1 MSRPSL
7 RSALLTLGL
16 GFVLACGGAAP
27 AAPTAPQPAE
37 PAPSQVSTGTCDEA
51 QTAISKEADQRAA
64 PYGIIPHLEKNFADL
79 RVAWLMKEAPYQTYV
94 VQAGA
99 KHFGRCND
107 TGCYLFAAPA
117 AVIEEAVRK
126 SMNGAAHDPAL
137 LGAALGLPAANMEG
151 PLRMMVLDLKAAT
164 SACVRLPVESDPG
177 VWKCQ
182 TPEDKDCFQ
191 FGGYTS
197 GGVPEVMILNAPVAA
212 AQVTQ
217 IP

>member
-1 MSRPSL
+1 MSRLPL
-7 RSALLTLGL
+7 RLFVLGL
-16 GFVLACGGAAP
+16 GLLFACGGAAP
-27 AAPTAPQPAE
+27 TAPTTPEPIAPV
-37 PAPSQVSTGTCDEA
+37 APPPVSTGTCDEA

-64 PYGIIPHLEKNFADL
+64 PYGILPHLEKNFADM

-107 TGCYLFAAPA
+107 AGCYLFAAPA
-117 AVIEEAVRK
+117 TVIEEAVRK

-137 LGAALGLPAANMEG
+137 LGQALGLPAANMEG
-151 PLRMMVLDLKAAT
+151 ALRMMVLDLRAAP
-164 SACVRLPVESDPG
+164 SACVRLPVDSDPG

-197 GGVPEVMILNAPVAA
+197 GGVPEIMVINAPVAS